1 MGAAGQAHGVPL
13 VPGGTLAVWP
23 CWLWTQVGGRQW
35 AWRAEVGVQAAPG
48 GSVRGG
54 QMLGGRG
61 QAWASALLFKFRS
74 LEQKTRVLLGQKAS
88 LPRRIDG
95 LSSRQ
100 PRLTG
105 PAGRVPQCHHV
116 VCALRSVLLGWGVR
130 PTPCRDELA
139 HSAPRSAAANG

>member
-35 AWRAEVGVQAAPG
+35 AWRAEVGAQAAPE
-48 GSVRGG
+48 GSVRGR
-54 QMLGGRG
+54 QTLGGRG
-61 QAWASALLFKFRS
+61 QAWASALLFKLRS
-74 LEQKTRVLLGQKAS
+74 REQKTRMLLDQKAS

-95 LSSRQ
+95 LSSRH

-105 PAGRVPQCHHV
+105 PARRVPQCHHV
-116 VCALRSVLLGWGVR
+116 VCALRSVLLGWGV
-130 PTPCRDELA
+130 PADTSRDEYT
-139 HSAPRSAAANG
+139 HPAPSSAATNG